1 MRNVEITAC
10 AIVISFDSLSP
21 YHYSLEAVR
30 ACGFLRSFYIFWK
43 QKDRNGLGE
52 NPLMH

>member
-10 AIVISFDSLSP
+10 AIIISFDSLSP

-30 ACGFLRSFYIFWK
+30 ACGFLKSFLYIVEAK
-43 QKDRNGLGE
+43 G
-52 NPLMH
+52 